1 MKTKVVLTLKEL
13 KSITATYMSQVNTYT
28 KNVRDSYED
37 EINSIKEE
45 LLNRVSTDY
54 GLDANELKNKYL
66 KKKKKTNETNEKLND
81 GNNSDSEYMNIS
93 KNEIDSPILLYKTE
107 YEGNTYYVEMIDGG
121 KVYDVNKN
129 EIGFWINGHME
140 LNMNLIL
147 QLKNIDN
154 QINSALSNKSNQDIV
169 QTISTKDDN
178 FCRVIKK
185 TPILVPTKNDIIIDE
200 ISLESLENSN
210 LTVPNKVINSSNES
224 LAKKRT
230 TNARRRTKQLNQ

>member
-1 MKTKVVLTLKEL
+1 
-13 KSITATYMSQVNTYT
+13 
-28 KNVRDSYED
+28 
-37 EINSIKEE
+37 
-45 LLNRVSTDY
+45 
-54 GLDANELKNKYL
+54 
-66 KKKKKTNETNEKLND
+66 
-81 GNNSDSEYMNIS
+81 
-93 KNEIDSPILLYKTE
+93 
-107 YEGNTYYVEMIDGG
+107 MIDGG

-129 EIGFWINGHME
+129 EVGFWINGHME